1 MTSQEKLEALD
12 KAKIEMDRLK
22 KAQADLYEEMKEK
35 MGLSKGYDRDL
46 WDFLVIGLRFAR
58 NEIKVALHTN
68 EGEDA

>member
-22 KAQADLYEEMKEK
+22 KAQADLYEETKEK
-35 MGLSKGYDRDL
+35 LALSEGYDRSL
-46 WDFLVIGLRFAR
+46 WDFLVVGLLFPR
-58 NEIKVALHTN
+58 NEIEVALHTN